1 MEKYRKPAVCAVC
14 AAAGVLIAVFA
25 IRGGK
30 PPAASIEAAGTE
42 SAAPKTASIEAAG
55 TENAAQQTASIEAV
69 GTENAAQQTASIEAV
84 GFFARYSEESFNAGE
99 YAAEN
104 GAEAL
109 MALFDSLREY
119 VDANGLTD
127 EEVRV
132 LLTNISGLDG
142 AYTEAYGAILRA
154 ARNSDPD
161 GFDAAVNALDEAR
174 RQELLPL
181 LD

>member
-14 AAAGVLIAVFA
+14 AAAGVLVAVFA

-30 PPAASIEAAGTE
+30 PPAASIEAVGTE
-42 SAAPKTASIEAAG
+42 S
-55 TENAAQQTASIEAV
+55 
-69 GTENAAQQTASIEAV
+69 AAQQTASIEAV
-84 GFFARYSEESFNAGE
+84 GFFGRYSEESFNAGE

-127 EEVRV
+127 EAVHV

-142 AYTEAYGAILRA
+142 AYTEAYGALLRA

>member
-1 MEKYRKPAVCAVC
+1 MKKHRKLAVCAVC
-14 AAAGVLIAVFA
+14 AAAGVLVAVFA

-30 PPAASIEAAGTE
+30 PS
-42 SAAPKTASIEAAG
+42 
-55 TENAAQQTASIEAV
+55 
-69 GTENAAQQTASIEAV
+69 TASIEAV
-84 GFFARYSEESFNAGE
+84 GFFTRCSEESFNAGE

-127 EEVRV
+127 EEVHV

-142 AYTEAYGAILRA
+142 AYTEAYGALLRA

>member
-1 MEKYRKPAVCAVC
+1 MKKHRKLAVCAVC

-30 PPAASIEAAGTE
+30 PPAASIEAVGTE
-42 SAAPKTASIEAAG
+42 SAAP
-55 TENAAQQTASIEAV
+55 
-69 GTENAAQQTASIEAV
+69 QTASIEAV
-84 GFFARYSEESFNAGE
+84 GFFTRCSEESFNAGE

-127 EEVRV
+127 EEVHV

-142 AYTEAYGAILRA
+142 AYTEAYGALLRA

>member
-1 MEKYRKPAVCAVC
+1 MKKHRKLAVCAVC
-14 AAAGVLIAVFA
+14 AAGVLIAVFA

-30 PPAASIEAAGTE
+30 PPAASIEAAG
-42 SAAPKTASIEAAG
+42 
-55 TENAAQQTASIEAV
+55 
-69 GTENAAQQTASIEAV
+69 
-84 GFFARYSEESFNAGE
+84 FFTRCSEESFNAGE

>member
-1 MEKYRKPAVCAVC
+1 MKKHRKPAVCAVC
-14 AAAGVLIAVFA
+14 AAAGVLVAVFA

-30 PPAASIEAAGTE
+30 PPAASIEAT
-42 SAAPKTASIEAAG
+42 
-55 TENAAQQTASIEAV
+55 

-84 GFFARYSEESFNAGE
+84 GFFTRYSEESFNAGE

-127 EEVRV
+127 EEVHV

-142 AYTEAYGAILRA
+142 AYTEAYGALLRA
-154 ARNSDPD
+154 ARNSNPD

>member
-1 MEKYRKPAVCAVC
+1 MKKHRKPAVCAVC
-14 AAAGVLIAVFA
+14 AAAGVLVAVFA

-30 PPAASIEAAGTE
+30 PPA
-42 SAAPKTASIEAAG
+42 
-55 TENAAQQTASIEAV
+55 ASIEAV
-69 GTENAAQQTASIEAV
+69 GTENAAQQTASIETV

-127 EEVRV
+127 EEVHV

-142 AYTEAYGAILRA
+142 AYTEAYGALLRA

>member
-1 MEKYRKPAVCAVC
+1 MKKHRKLAVCAVC
-14 AAAGVLIAVFA
+14 AAGVLVAVFA

-42 SAAPKTASIEAAG
+42 SAAQQTASIEAAG
-55 TENAAQQTASIEAV
+55 
-69 GTENAAQQTASIEAV
+69 
-84 GFFARYSEESFNAGE
+84 FFTRYSEESFNAGE

-142 AYTEAYGAILRA
+142 AYTEAYGALLRA

>member
-1 MEKYRKPAVCAVC
+1 MKKHRKLAVCAVC
-14 AAAGVLIAVFA
+14 AAAGVLVAVFA

-42 SAAPKTASIEAAG
+42 SAA
-55 TENAAQQTASIEAV
+55 
-69 GTENAAQQTASIEAV
+69 QQTASIEAV
-84 GFFARYSEESFNAGE
+84 GFFTRYSEESFNAGE

-142 AYTEAYGAILRA
+142 AYTEAYGALLRA

>member
-1 MEKYRKPAVCAVC
+1 MKKHRKLAVCAVC

-42 SAAPKTASIEAAG
+42 SAA
-55 TENAAQQTASIEAV
+55 
-69 GTENAAQQTASIEAV
+69 QQTASIEAV
-84 GFFARYSEESFNAGE
+84 GFFTRYSEESFNAGE

-109 MALFDSLREY
+109 MELFDSLREY

-127 EEVRV
+127 EEVHV

-142 AYTEAYGAILRA
+142 AYTEAYGALLRA

>member
-1 MEKYRKPAVCAVC
+1 MKKHRKLAVCAVC
-14 AAAGVLIAVFA
+14 AAAGVLVAVFA

-30 PPAASIEAAGTE
+30 P
-42 SAAPKTASIEAAG
+42 
-55 TENAAQQTASIEAV
+55 QTAA
-69 GTENAAQQTASIEAV
+69 IEAV
-84 GFFARYSEESFNAGE
+84 GFFTRCSEESFNAGE

-127 EEVRV
+127 EEVHV

-142 AYTEAYGAILRA
+142 AYTEAYGALLRA

>member
-1 MEKYRKPAVCAVC
+1 MKKHRKLAVCAVC
-14 AAAGVLIAVFA
+14 AAAGVLVAVFA

-30 PPAASIEAAGTE
+30 PP
-42 SAAPKTASIEAAG
+42 TASIEA
-55 TENAAQQTASIEAV
+55 T

-84 GFFARYSEESFNAGE
+84 GFFTRCSEESFNAGE

-109 MALFDSLREY
+109 MELFDSLREY

-142 AYTEAYGAILRA
+142 AYTEAYGALLRA

>member
-1 MEKYRKPAVCAVC
+1 MKKHRKPAVCAVC

-25 IRGGK
+25 TRGGK
-30 PPAASIEAAGTE
+30 QQ
-42 SAAPKTASIEAAG
+42 TASIEAAG
-55 TENAAQQTASIEAV
+55 
-69 GTENAAQQTASIEAV
+69 
-84 GFFARYSEESFNAGE
+84 FFARCGEESFNAGE

-142 AYTEAYGAILRA
+142 AYTEAYGALLRA

>member
-1 MEKYRKPAVCAVC
+1 MKKHRKLAVCAVC
-14 AAAGVLIAVFA
+14 AAGVLVAVFA

-30 PPAASIEAAGTE
+30 PPAASIEAVGTE
-42 SAAPKTASIEAAG
+42 S
-55 TENAAQQTASIEAV
+55 
-69 GTENAAQQTASIEAV
+69 AAQQTASIEAV
-84 GFFARYSEESFNAGE
+84 GFFARCSKESFNAGE

-127 EEVRV
+127 EEMRV

-142 AYTEAYGAILRA
+142 AYTEAYGALLRA

-174 RQELLPL
+174 RQEILPL

>member
-1 MEKYRKPAVCAVC
+1 MKKHRKLAVCAVC
-14 AAAGVLIAVFA
+14 AAAGVLVAVFA

-30 PPAASIEAAGTE
+30 PPA
-42 SAAPKTASIEAAG
+42 
-55 TENAAQQTASIEAV
+55 
-69 GTENAAQQTASIEAV
+69 ASIEAV

-127 EEVRV
+127 EDVHV

-142 AYTEAYGAILRA
+142 AYTEAYGALLRA

>member
-1 MEKYRKPAVCAVC
+1 MKKHRKLAVCAVC
-14 AAAGVLIAVFA
+14 AAAGVLVAVFA

-42 SAAPKTASIEAAG
+42 
-55 TENAAQQTASIEAV
+55 NAAQQTASIE
-69 GTENAAQQTASIEAV
+69 TV
-84 GFFARYSEESFNAGE
+84 GFFTRYSEESFNAGE

-142 AYTEAYGAILRA
+142 AYTEAYGALLRA

>member
-1 MEKYRKPAVCAVC
+1 MEKHRKPAVCAVC
-14 AAAGVLIAVFA
+14 AAAGVLVAVFA

-42 SAAPKTASIEAAG
+42 
-55 TENAAQQTASIEAV
+55 NAAQQTASIE
-69 GTENAAQQTASIEAV
+69 TV
-84 GFFARYSEESFNAGE
+84 GFFTRYSEESFNAGE

-127 EEVRV
+127 EAVHV

-142 AYTEAYGAILRA
+142 AYTEAYGALLRA

>member
-1 MEKYRKPAVCAVC
+1 MKKHRKPAVCAVC
-14 AAAGVLIAVFA
+14 AAAGVLVAVFA

-30 PPAASIEAAGTE
+30 PPAASIEA
-42 SAAPKTASIEAAG
+42 
-55 TENAAQQTASIEAV
+55 V
-69 GTENAAQQTASIEAV
+69 GTENAAQPTASIEAV
-84 GFFARYSEESFNAGE
+84 GFFTRYSEESFNAGE

-127 EEVRV
+127 EEVHV

-142 AYTEAYGAILRA
+142 AYTEAYGALLRA

>member
-1 MEKYRKPAVCAVC
+1 MKKHRKLAVCAVC
-14 AAAGVLIAVFA
+14 AAAGVLVAVFA

-30 PPAASIEAAGTE
+30 PPAASIEAAG
-42 SAAPKTASIEAAG
+42 
-55 TENAAQQTASIEAV
+55 
-69 GTENAAQQTASIEAV
+69 
-84 GFFARYSEESFNAGE
+84 FFTRYSEESFNAGE
-99 YAAEN
+99 YAAEH

-142 AYTEAYGAILRA
+142 AYTEAYGALLRA

>member
-1 MEKYRKPAVCAVC
+1 MKKHRKLAVCAVC
-14 AAAGVLIAVFA
+14 AAAGVLVAVFA

-42 SAAPKTASIEAAG
+42 
-55 TENAAQQTASIEAV
+55 NAAQQTASIEA
-69 GTENAAQQTASIEAV
+69 A
-84 GFFARYSEESFNAGE
+84 GFFTRCSEESFNAGE

-119 VDANGLTD
+119 VNANGLTD

-142 AYTEAYGAILRA
+142 AYTEAYGALLRA

>member
-1 MEKYRKPAVCAVC
+1 MKKHRKLAVCAVC
-14 AAAGVLIAVFA
+14 AAAGVLVAVFA

-30 PPAASIEAAGTE
+30 PPAASIEAVGTE
-42 SAAPKTASIEAAG
+42 S
-55 TENAAQQTASIEAV
+55 AAQQTASIEA
-69 GTENAAQQTASIEAV
+69 A
-84 GFFARYSEESFNAGE
+84 GFFTRCSEESFNAGE

-109 MALFDSLREY
+109 MELFDSLREY

-142 AYTEAYGAILRA
+142 AYTEAYGALLRA

>member
-1 MEKYRKPAVCAVC
+1 MKKHRKLAVCAVC
-14 AAAGVLIAVFA
+14 AAGVLIAVFA

-42 SAAPKTASIEAAG
+42 SAA
-55 TENAAQQTASIEAV
+55 
-69 GTENAAQQTASIEAV
+69 QQTASIEAV
-84 GFFARYSEESFNAGE
+84 GFFTRYSEESFNAGE

-109 MALFDSLREY
+109 MELFDSLREY

-142 AYTEAYGAILRA
+142 AYTEAYGALLRA

>member
-1 MEKYRKPAVCAVC
+1 MEKYRKHAVCAVC
-14 AAAGVLIAVFA
+14 AAAGVLVAVFA

-30 PPAASIEAAGTE
+30 PPAASIEA
-42 SAAPKTASIEAAG
+42 
-55 TENAAQQTASIEAV
+55 
-69 GTENAAQQTASIEAV
+69 V
-84 GFFARYSEESFNAGE
+84 GFFTRYSEESFNAGE

-109 MALFDSLREY
+109 MALFDSLRDY

-127 EEVRV
+127 EEVHV

-142 AYTEAYGAILRA
+142 AYTEAYGALLRA

>member
-1 MEKYRKPAVCAVC
+1 MKKHRKLAVCAVC

-42 SAAPKTASIEAAG
+42 SAA
-55 TENAAQQTASIEAV
+55 
-69 GTENAAQQTASIEAV
+69 QQTASIEAV
-84 GFFARYSEESFNAGE
+84 GFFTRYSEESFNAGE

-109 MALFDSLREY
+109 MELFDSLREY

-142 AYTEAYGAILRA
+142 AYTEAYGALLRA

>member
-1 MEKYRKPAVCAVC
+1 MKKHRKLAVCAVC
-14 AAAGVLIAVFA
+14 AAAGVLVAVFA

-42 SAAPKTASIEAAG
+42 NT
-55 TENAAQQTASIEAV
+55 
-69 GTENAAQQTASIEAV
+69 AQQTASIEAV
-84 GFFARYSEESFNAGE
+84 GFFTRYSKESFNASE

-127 EEVRV
+127 EEVHV

-142 AYTEAYGAILRA
+142 AYTEAYGALLRA

-161 GFDAAVNALDEAR
+161 GFDAAMNALDEAR

>member
-1 MEKYRKPAVCAVC
+1 MKKHRKPAVCAVC
-14 AAAGVLIAVFA
+14 AAAGVLAAVFA

-42 SAAPKTASIEAAG
+42 SAA
-55 TENAAQQTASIEAV
+55 
-69 GTENAAQQTASIEAV
+69 QQTASIEAV
-84 GFFARYSEESFNAGE
+84 GFFVRCSEESFNAGE

-142 AYTEAYGAILRA
+142 AYTEAYGALLRA

>member
-1 MEKYRKPAVCAVC
+1 MKKHRKPAVCAVC
-14 AAAGVLIAVFA
+14 AAAGVLVAVFA

-30 PPAASIEAAGTE
+30 PPAASIEAVGTE
-42 SAAPKTASIEAAG
+42 S
-55 TENAAQQTASIEAV
+55 
-69 GTENAAQQTASIEAV
+69 AAQQTASIEAV
-84 GFFARYSEESFNAGE
+84 GFFTRYSEESFNAGE

-142 AYTEAYGAILRA
+142 AYTEAYGALLRA

>member
-1 MEKYRKPAVCAVC
+1 MKKHRKPAVCAVC

-30 PPAASIEAAGTE
+30 PPAASIEA
-42 SAAPKTASIEAAG
+42 
-55 TENAAQQTASIEAV
+55 
-69 GTENAAQQTASIEAV
+69 V
-84 GFFARYSEESFNAGE
+84 GFFARCSEESFNAGE

-127 EEVRV
+127 EEVHV

-142 AYTEAYGAILRA
+142 AYTEAYGALLRA
-154 ARNSDPD
+154 ARNSDPN

>member
-1 MEKYRKPAVCAVC
+1 MKKHRKPAVCAVC
-14 AAAGVLIAVFA
+14 AAAGVLVAVFA

-30 PPAASIEAAGTE
+30 PSAASIEAA
-42 SAAPKTASIEAAG
+42 
-55 TENAAQQTASIEAV
+55 

-127 EEVRV
+127 EEVHV

-142 AYTEAYGAILRA
+142 AYTEAYGALLRA

>member
-1 MEKYRKPAVCAVC
+1 MKKHRKPAVCAVC
-14 AAAGVLIAVFA
+14 AAAGVLVAVFA

-42 SAAPKTASIEAAG
+42 SAA
-55 TENAAQQTASIEAV
+55 
-69 GTENAAQQTASIEAV
+69 QQTASIEAV
-84 GFFARYSEESFNAGE
+84 GFFTRYSKESFNAGE

-142 AYTEAYGAILRA
+142 AYTEAYGALLRA

>member
-1 MEKYRKPAVCAVC
+1 MKKHRKLAVCAVC
-14 AAAGVLIAVFA
+14 AAAGMLVAVFA

-30 PPAASIEAAGTE
+30 PPAASIEA
-42 SAAPKTASIEAAG
+42 
-55 TENAAQQTASIEAV
+55 
-69 GTENAAQQTASIEAV
+69 V
-84 GFFARYSEESFNAGE
+84 GFFTRCSEESFNACE

-109 MALFDSLREY
+109 MELFDSLREY

-127 EEVRV
+127 EEVHV

-142 AYTEAYGAILRA
+142 AYTETYGALLRA

-161 GFDAAVNALDEAR
+161 GFDAAVNALHEAR

>member
-1 MEKYRKPAVCAVC
+1 MKKHRKLAVCAVC
-14 AAAGVLIAVFA
+14 AAGVLIAVFA

-30 PPAASIEAAGTE
+30 PPAASR
-42 SAAPKTASIEAAG
+42 
-55 TENAAQQTASIEAV
+55 
-69 GTENAAQQTASIEAV
+69 EAV
-84 GFFARYSEESFNAGE
+84 GFFTRYSEESFNAGE

-127 EEVRV
+127 EEVHV

-142 AYTEAYGAILRA
+142 AYTEAYGALLRA

-174 RQELLPL
+174 RQEILPL

>member
-1 MEKYRKPAVCAVC
+1 MKKHRKLAVCAVC
-14 AAAGVLIAVFA
+14 AAAGVLVAVFA

-42 SAAPKTASIEAAG
+42 SAA
-55 TENAAQQTASIEAV
+55 QQTASIEA
-69 GTENAAQQTASIEAV
+69 
-84 GFFARYSEESFNAGE
+84 GFFTRYSEESFNAGE

-127 EEVRV
+127 EEVHV
-132 LLTNISGLDG
+132 LLTNISWLDG
-142 AYTEAYGAILRA
+142 AYTEAYGALLRA

>member
-1 MEKYRKPAVCAVC
+1 MKKHMKLAVCAVC
-14 AAAGVLIAVFA
+14 AAAGVLVAVFA

-30 PPAASIEAAGTE
+30 PPAASIETVGTE
-42 SAAPKTASIEAAG
+42 S
-55 TENAAQQTASIEAV
+55 
-69 GTENAAQQTASIEAV
+69 AAQQTASIEAV
-84 GFFARYSEESFNAGE
+84 GFFTRYSEESFNAGE

-109 MALFDSLREY
+109 MELFDSLREY

-142 AYTEAYGAILRA
+142 AYTEAYGALLRA

>member
-1 MEKYRKPAVCAVC
+1 MKKHRKLAVCAVC
-14 AAAGVLIAVFA
+14 AAAGVLVAVFA

-30 PPAASIEAAGTE
+30 PPAASIEA
-42 SAAPKTASIEAAG
+42 
-55 TENAAQQTASIEAV
+55 V
-69 GTENAAQQTASIEAV
+69 GTENAAPQTASIEAV
-84 GFFARYSEESFNAGE
+84 GFFTRYSEESFNAGE

-142 AYTEAYGAILRA
+142 AYTEAYGALLRA

>member
-1 MEKYRKPAVCAVC
+1 MEKHRKPAVCAVC
-14 AAAGVLIAVFA
+14 AAAGVLVAVFA

-42 SAAPKTASIEAAG
+42 SAA
-55 TENAAQQTASIEAV
+55 
-69 GTENAAQQTASIEAV
+69 QQTASIEAV
-84 GFFARYSEESFNAGE
+84 GFFTRYSEESFNAGEYAGE

-142 AYTEAYGAILRA
+142 AYTEAYGALLRA

>member
-14 AAAGVLIAVFA
+14 AAAGVLVAVFA

-42 SAAPKTASIEAAG
+42 ST
-55 TENAAQQTASIEAV
+55 AQQTASIEAV
-69 GTENAAQQTASIEAV
+69 GTENAAQQTASIEAAGTESAAQQTASIEA

-127 EEVRV
+127 EEARV

-142 AYTEAYGAILRA
+142 AYTEAYGALLRA

>member
-1 MEKYRKPAVCAVC
+1 MKKHRKLAACAVC

-30 PPAASIEAAGTE
+30 
-42 SAAPKTASIEAAG
+42 
-55 TENAAQQTASIEAV
+55 QQTAF
-69 GTENAAQQTASIEAV
+69 IEAV

-142 AYTEAYGAILRA
+142 AYTEAYGALLRA
-154 ARNSDPD
+154 ARDSNPD

>member
-1 MEKYRKPAVCAVC
+1 MKKHRKPAVCAVC

-42 SAAPKTASIEAAG
+42 SAA
-55 TENAAQQTASIEAV
+55 
-69 GTENAAQQTASIEAV
+69 QQTASIEAV
-84 GFFARYSEESFNAGE
+84 GFFTRYSEESFNAGE

-127 EEVRV
+127 EEVHV

-142 AYTEAYGAILRA
+142 AYTEAYGALLRA